1 MRAKKT
7 FTSRLT
13 NKYLLIIRNEENFAE
28 KTTFSFNY
36 ARLIAL
42 GTAIFLV
49 ILVLCLYLA
58 KTVLSVWFDPQYA
71 QMENSRKLY
80 NLQLTIDTLEREV
93 ALKNQFIN
101 EFTGIVKGEDTIDS
115 LAADTS
121 EVDGGA
127 LLPQRE
133 LEASRNQPAVEV
145 SDDGQVVD
153 SLFRSEF
160 EQSFLTGIT
169 TGSSYSGTELSEI
182 YFFSPLSGVVTNS
195 YDPKADHYGVDI
207 VAANN
212 EPVRCVADGTVVFA
226 DYDFSDSGYVIGIQH
241 RNNLISIYKHN
252 SALFKKVG
260 NFVSAG
266 DVVAVVGD
274 TGELTT
280 GPHLHFELWYN
291 GNPINPQAFVSF

>member
-1 MRAKKT
+1 MKAKKT

-42 GTAIFLV
+42 SAAIFLV

-58 KTVLSVWFDPQYA
+58 KTVLAVWFDPQYA
-71 QMENSRKLY
+71 QMENSRRLY
-80 NLQLTIDTLEREV
+80 NLQQSLDSLEREKR
-93 ALKNQFIN
+93 LQDQYMMK
-101 EFTGIVKGEDTIDS
+101 FTQIVRGEISEDS
-115 LAADTS
+115 LAVDTS

-133 LEASRNQPAVEV
+133 LEASRSQPVQDV
-145 SDDGQVVD
+145 SEDGQLVD
-153 SLFRSEF
+153 SMFRSEF
-160 EQSFLTGIT
+160 EQSFLSGIT

-182 YFFSPLSGVVTNS
+182 YFFSPLSGVITNA
-195 YDPKADHYGVDI
+195 YDPKAEHYGVDI

-212 EPVRCVADGTVVFA
+212 EPVRCVADGTVIFA
-226 DYDFSDSGYVIGIQH
+226 DYDFSDSGYVIGVQH

-266 DVVAVVGD
+266 DVVAVVGN